1 MLNLHHEDA
10 AKNGPVVHEENR
22 TEEVEEGRLETSSER
37 RGEKL
42 GGGVNRC

>member
-1 MLNLHHEDA
+1 MLNLLHEDA

-42 GGGVNRC
+42 GGVF